1 MFSRSRSN
9 FKSSSMTRQ
18 FKEKYTLEERQKQ
31 SLNIFNK
38 YKDSIPIYID
48 FTNFSKTTEKSKFV
62 IPNGFTIGQLL
73 TAIRMKMSLNPA
85 SALFLFINNRLI
97 PVTTVVSTLYET
109 NKDDDGFLYVSCS
122 EENTFG

>member
-1 MFSRSRSN
+1 
-9 FKSSSMTRQ
+9 MTSQ
-18 FKEKYTLEERQKQ
+18 FKEKYTFEERQKQ

>member
-9 FKSSSMTRQ
+9 FKSMTSQ
-18 FKEKYTLEERQKQ
+18 FKEKYTFEERQKQ

-48 FTNFSKTTEKSKFV
+48 FTNFSKTIEKSKFV

-73 TAIRMKMSLNPA
+73 TAIRMKMSLNSA

-97 PVTTVVSTLYET
+97 PVTTVISTLYET
-109 NKDDDGFLYVSCS
+109 NKDDDGFLYMSCS

>member
-9 FKSSSMTRQ
+9 FKSSSMTSQ

>member
-9 FKSSSMTRQ
+9 FKSSSMTSQ
-18 FKEKYTLEERQKQ
+18 FKEKYTFEERQKQ

>member
-9 FKSSSMTRQ
+9 FKSLSMTSQ
-18 FKEKYTLEERQKQ
+18 FKEKYTFEERQKQ

-97 PVTTVVSTLYET
+97 PVTTVISTLYES

>member
-9 FKSSSMTRQ
+9 FKPSSMTSQ
-18 FKEKYTLEERQKQ
+18 FKEKYTFEERQKQ

>member
-9 FKSSSMTRQ
+9 FKSSSMTSQ
-18 FKEKYTLEERQKQ
+18 FKEKYTFEERQKQ

-48 FTNFSKTTEKSKFV
+48 FTNFSKTIEKSKFV

>member
-9 FKSSSMTRQ
+9 FKPSSMTSQ
-18 FKEKYTLEERQKQ
+18 FKEKYTFEERQKQ

-48 FTNFSKTTEKSKFV
+48 FTNFSKTIEKSKFV

>member
-1 MFSRSRSN
+1 MFSRSRST
-9 FKSSSMTRQ
+9 FKSSSMTSQ
-18 FKEKYTLEERQKQ
+18 FKEKYTFEERQKQ

-48 FTNFSKTTEKSKFV
+48 FTNFSKTIEKSKFV
-62 IPNGFTIGQLL
+62 IPSGFTIGQLL

-97 PVTTVVSTLYET
+97 PVTTVISTLYET

>member
-9 FKSSSMTRQ
+9 FKSLSMTSQ
-18 FKEKYTLEERQKQ
+18 FKEKYTLEERKKQ

-109 NKDDDGFLYVSCS
+109 NKDDDGFLYVCCS

>member
-9 FKSSSMTRQ
+9 FKSSSMTSQ
-18 FKEKYTLEERQKQ
+18 FKEKYTFEERQKQ

-97 PVTTVVSTLYET
+97 PVTTVISTLYET